1 MTIILC
7 TVLTRFINALQY
19 SKRSLVGI
27 INFCAVLPRLLKV
40 LDGRIRNIDNVNEI
54 LKNKIRNEDKDDCL
68 LFLSGGFGSF

>member
-68 LFLSGGFGSF
+68 LFFSGEFGSF